1 MSKSIGI
8 FYFSGTG
15 NTRIVADLFAKE
27 FENKGC
33 AVEIFAIDDI
43 LKNNINIDMEKYD
56 IFGFGYPVHAF
67 NAPRISFDFVKMLP
81 TVKQKKT
88 FVFKSSG
95 DPFFNGGSNTI
106 VRKSLMRKGYDV
118 FNESLFVMPAN
129 VLLRYPDD
137 MIKQLYNTAADNVK
151 IEADAILSGI
161 VCLQKNSLFLRAA
174 TVMFSGLEGF
184 GARFFGKDLTVSKSC
199 TLCEICV
206 RKCPTR
212 NICRQEK
219 IITFGFKCTL
229 CMRCMYACPEKAI
242 SPRFL
247 KFFMIKNWY
256 DFQKIINDP
265 AIKGTY
271 ISSTTK
277 GYFKHYYQ
285 YLTKK

>member
-27 FENKGC
+27 FKNKGC

-67 NAPRISFDFVKMLP
+67 NAPRFFFDFVKILP

-95 DPFFNGGSNTI
+95 DPFFNGGSNII
-106 VRKSLMRKGYDV
+106 VRNRLMRKGYDV

-129 VLLRYPDD
+129 VLLRYPDE

-151 IEADAILSGI
+151 IQAGAILSG
-161 VCLQKNSLFLRAA
+161 VVYFQKNSLFLRVA
-174 TVMFSGLEGF
+174 TVIFSGLESS
-184 GARFFGKDLTVSKSC
+184 GARFFGKDLVVSKSC

-206 RKCPTR
+206 KKCPTS
-212 NICRQEK
+212 NIHRREK
-219 IITFGFKCTL
+219 TITFGLKCTL

-256 DFQKIINDP
+256 DFQKIINDS
-265 AIKGTY
+265 AIKGMY